1 MAEVKPGTAE
11 WDDLRDT
18 IVDLETA
25 ATEHTNA
32 ARDALLEQGDLFQQI
47 APKGDKGG
55 PNGTGKLLE
64 QMARECGIAPNTA
77 RFRRDLSARVKLRYV
92 YQFRQLLTEAA
103 DVIIS
108 WETLRTIIA
117 DDQPEALLS
126 RLIEEARAAGA
137 TRISRDDVRR
147 SRGMITGTVGTP
159 EATAERMARD
169 PEFAKAVIS
178 DPGTQQTTAEILAA
192 TDTGMDAVLTAWS
205 QRPEQKDRR
214 RSVKERQAERQ
225 EEQDEEVYLFRTG
238 TFFGQL
244 IGLEALIREVTT
256 EGDGRSFDRDP
267 EAIQAANLLAAA
279 LRSMADRIEAWA
291 NNDIKDP
298 WDRDLARMLGE
309 EGLK

>member
-1 MAEVKPGTAE
+1 MAEARS
-11 WDDLRDT
+11 WQDN
-18 IVDLETA
+18 
-25 ATEHTNA
+25 ATEFGA
-32 ARDALLEQGDLFQQI
+32 LVRQGKDVRLALLVACSVKKGNGQGTSQLRADRHEVGKVSASEFARQAKTGVNRVLRHLTVWDRM
-47 APKGDKGG
+47 AAKGAVPPAVEMTPQDAVEYGEVIEAVQDEFAAEFTALTDEKPTGG
-55 PNGTGKLLE
+55 RP
-64 QMARECGIAPNTA
+64 
-77 RFRRDLSARVKLRYV
+77 RDSKPEDAVK
-92 YQFRQLLTEAA
+92 
-103 DVIIS
+103 IIS
-108 WETLRTIIA
+108 S
-117 DDQPEALLS
+117 QG
-126 RLIEEARAAGA
+126 AA
-137 TRISRDDVRR
+137 
-147 SRGMITGTVGTP
+147 
-159 EATAERMARD
+159 
-169 PEFAKAVIS
+169 AVIDAMSLTQRAELVEAVFS
-178 DPGTQQTTAEILAA
+178 DPGIQQTTAKILAS

-225 EEQDEEVYLFRTG
+225 EEQDEEGEEVYLFRTG